1 MQQLEAIIREGRA
14 LAAPAYPV
22 IPILSANEAEVS
34 RQMTICNSC
43 RYCEGFCAVFPA
55 MTRRLEFVKADIHYL
70 ANLCHN
76 CGACLHACQYAP
88 PHEFAVNVPQAMAKV
103 RVETYSDY
111 AWPPALG
118 ALYKRNGLMLSVAL
132 VSALTLF
139 LALAAGLRG
148 SLFNVLPGA
157 GFYAIFPHHLMVSL
171 FAPVFLFAALA
182 LGLGVRKFW
191 RDVSP
196 GQASWESMGDAVD
209 KVLRLKYLDGGHGD
223 GCHNADDAYTLA
235 RRRFHHFTF
244 YGFMLCFAATGVATL
259 YHYLFGWAAPYG
271 YTTIPKLLGIAG
283 GVSLLAGTTGL
294 FSLNLRRHPLLGDKI
309 QKPMDLGFIA
319 LLFLI
324 ALSGLG
330 LMLARA
336 TPYLPPVLC
345 IHLAAV
351 MALFATLPY
360 GKFSHGVF
368 RSAALLKWAIEK
380 RQPDRLQLGS
390 Q

>member
-1 MQQLEAIIREGRA
+1 
-14 LAAPAYPV
+14 
-22 IPILSANEAEVS
+22 
-34 RQMTICNSC
+34 
-43 RYCEGFCAVFPA
+43 
-55 MTRRLEFVKADIHYL
+55 
-70 ANLCHN
+70 
-76 CGACLHACQYAP
+76 
-88 PHEFAVNVPQAMAKV
+88 
-103 RVETYSDY
+103 
-111 AWPPALG
+111 
-118 ALYKRNGLMLSVAL
+118 
-132 VSALTLF
+132 
-139 LALAAGLRG
+139 
-148 SLFNVLPGA
+148 
-157 GFYAIFPHHLMVSL
+157 MVSL

-223 GCHNADDAYTLA
+223 GCNNADDAYTLA

-244 YGFMLCFAATGVATL
+244 YGFMLCFAATGIATL
-259 YHYLFGWAAPYG
+259 YHYLFGWAAPYS

-283 GVSLLAGTTGL
+283 GVSLLVGTTGL
-294 FSLNLRRHPLLGDKI
+294 FALNLRRHPLLGDKV

-336 TPYLPPVLC
+336 TPFLPSVLC